1 MKKLLFANG
10 CSHMAGDFHMDFM
23 EIFDSWR
30 DRRSPAS
37 KLGKLLN
44 VSDVINYAMGG
55 ASNDRIYRTTIQFIN
70 DNFDNLHEYFF
81 LIGWTSGDRS
91 ELTYIGNIDND
102 IYDYKSST
110 QLEQLN
116 DWIIDQEVSII
127 QTTSIDYN
135 DDAKANTTADYL
147 NNFWKNFSALYGQ
160 TKKQNYIIGLESL
173 LRSLN
178 IKYYFY
184 NAVGKVHENTKLIN
198 DRYFYKPFSFEDTEF
213 EYLKMAGFKTN
224 PNCNHFDHDATE
236 HWAKIIFNEIKKV
249 YE

>member
-1 MKKLLFANG
+1 MKKIFANG
-10 CSHMAGDFHMDFM
+10 CSHMAGDYHVDVP
-23 EIFDSWR
+23 EIFSSWQES
-30 DRRSPAS
+30 RSPAS

-44 VSDVINYAMGG
+44 VSDVINYAKGG

-81 LIGWTSGDRS
+81 LIGWTSSNRS
-91 ELTYIGNIDND
+91 ELTYIGNIDHD
-102 IYDYKSST
+102 IYDYKLGK
-110 QLEQLN
+110 QLEE
-116 DWIIDQEVSII
+116 IDGCSMDHKVSII
-127 QTTSIDYN
+127 QTTSIDYS
-135 DDAKANTTADYL
+135 DGAKANTTADYL
-147 NNFWKNFSALYGQ
+147 NNFWKNFSELYGH

-184 NAVGKVHENTKLIN
+184 NAIENVHDNTKLIN
-198 DRYFYKPFSFEDTEF
+198 DRYFYKPFSFENTEF

-224 PNCNHFDHDATE
+224 LNCNHFDHDATE